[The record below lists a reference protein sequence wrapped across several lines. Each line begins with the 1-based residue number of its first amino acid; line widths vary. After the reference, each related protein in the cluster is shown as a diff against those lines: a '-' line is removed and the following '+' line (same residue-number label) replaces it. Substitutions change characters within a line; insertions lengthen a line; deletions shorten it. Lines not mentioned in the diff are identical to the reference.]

1 MENNDNKREEVE
13 EEEEVKAEADEGIQ
27 LEPGCGFIL
36 CTGGAKGID
45 QLAEELALQYGV
57 KVEVLIPPGHPRKR
71 TVTPLHPR
79 VLTLA
84 NSHLEAAADKLKK
97 SLPTQNYVLHLLQRN
112 FEIVRRAD
120 TVYAFGTLEDDC
132 QRVRGGTGWAVQMA
146 LDLGKKV
153 YVCDAES
160 EIWFHSV
167 YGHKLVGDRLD
178 TGAIF
183 VHIADRDRPLLHQNS
198 AIVGTR
204 LLNNYLEGE
213 LRKLFARSPPPQH
226 GKKGDEARSF
236 PRRDSNLHPCDART
250 YALYQERTA
259 LLRRGYRTET
269 VPFSD

>member
-1 MENNDNKREEVE
+1 MNAKLENNDNKREEEVE
-13 EEEEVKAEADEGIQ
+13 AQADEGIQ
-27 LEPGCGFIL
+27 LEPGCGFVL

-45 QLAEELALQYGV
+45 QLAEGLQYGV

-84 NSHLEAAADKLKK
+84 NSYLEAAATKLKK

-132 QRVRGGTGWAVQMA
+132 TKVLGGTGWTVQLA

-160 EIWFHSV
+160 EVWFHSV
-167 YGHKLVGDRLD
+167 YGHGLAGDRQGL
-178 TGAIF
+178 GVPHFALL
-183 VHIADRDRPLLHQNS
+183 ADRDRPLLHQNS
-198 AIVGTR
+198 AVVGTR
-204 LLNNYLEGE
+204 LPSNYLEGE
-213 LRKLFARSPPPQH
+213 LRKLFQRTFAPTPAW
-226 GKKGDEARSF
+226 KGR
-236 PRRDSNLHPCDART
+236 
-250 YALYQERTA
+250 
-259 LLRRGYRTET
+259 
-269 VPFSD
+269 

>member
-1 MENNDNKREEVE
+1 MNAKLENNDNKRKEEQE
-13 EEEEVKAEADEGIQ
+13 QEQEADEDIQ
-27 LEPGCGFIL
+27 LEPGCGFVL

-45 QLAEELALQYGV
+45 QLAEELGLQYGV

-84 NSHLEAAADKLKK
+84 NSYLEAAATKLKK

-132 QRVRGGTGWAVQMA
+132 TKVLGGTGWTVQLA

-160 EIWFHSV
+160 EVWFHSV
-167 YGHKLVGDRLD
+167 YGHGLAGIPHFALL
-178 TGAIF
+178 
-183 VHIADRDRPLLHQNS
+183 ADRDRPLLHQNS
-198 AIVGTR
+198 AVVGTR
-204 LLNNYLEGE
+204 FPSNYLEGE
-213 LRKLFARSPPPQH
+213 LRNLFQRTFAPTPAW
-226 GKKGDEARSF
+226 KKGR
-236 PRRDSNLHPCDART
+236 
-250 YALYQERTA
+250 
-259 LLRRGYRTET
+259 
-269 VPFSD
+269 

>member
-1 MENNDNKREEVE
+1 MNAKLENNDNKRRASE
-13 EEEEVKAEADEGIQ
+13 EEEEEAEATADEGIQ
-27 LEPGCGFIL
+27 IEPGSGFVL

-84 NSHLEAAADKLKK
+84 NSYLEAAAKKLKK
-97 SLPTQNYVLHLLQRN
+97 NLPTQNYTLHLLQRN

-132 QRVRGGTGWAVQMA
+132 QRVQGGTGWTVQLA

-160 EIWFHSV
+160 EIWFQSELGPGVPHFTI
-167 YGHKLVGDRLD
+167 LVDRE
-178 TGAIF
+178 
-183 VHIADRDRPLLHQNS
+183 RPLLHQNS
-198 AIVGTR
+198 AVVGTR
-204 LLNNYLEGE
+204 LPDNYLKGE
-213 LRKLFARSPPPQH
+213 LQHLFQRTFAPTPAW
-226 GKKGDEARSF
+226 KKGR
-236 PRRDSNLHPCDART
+236 
-250 YALYQERTA
+250 
-259 LLRRGYRTET
+259 
-269 VPFSD
+269 

>member
-1 MENNDNKREEVE
+1 MNAKLENNNNKRRASAE
-13 EEEEVKAEADEGIQ
+13 EEEEEEEAADEGIQ
-27 LEPGCGFIL
+27 IEPGSGFVL

-84 NSHLEAAADKLKK
+84 NSYLEAAARKLKK
-97 SLPTQNYVLHLLQRN
+97 NLPTQNYVLHLLQRN

-132 QRVRGGTGWAVQMA
+132 QRVQGGTGWTVQLA

-160 EIWFHSV
+160 EIWFQSALG
-167 YGHKLVGDRLD
+167 YGLAGDIDGLGVPHFTILVDQE
-178 TGAIF
+178 
-183 VHIADRDRPLLHQNS
+183 RPLLHQNS
-198 AIVGTR
+198 AVVGTR
-204 LLNNYLEGE
+204 LPNNYLEGE
-213 LRKLFARSPPPQH
+213 LRHLFQRTFAPTPAW
-226 GKKGDEARSF
+226 KKGR
-236 PRRDSNLHPCDART
+236 
-250 YALYQERTA
+250 
-259 LLRRGYRTET
+259 
-269 VPFSD
+269 